1 MSESPIK
8 SQFKMSEKN
17 SRRFFGVLR
26 HLAEFDIPLIH
37 KMNVTVYKEDITE
50 EREHI
55 LIAPSIV
62 IKYPEHPKSF
72 NSTENKIENIIEDS
86 IIKSEI
92 SNSSNAELMN
102 YRDSSDFNDEEE

>member
-1 MSESPIK
+1 MDKSLIK
-8 SQFKMSEKN
+8 IQSNKAEKN
-17 SRRFFGVLR
+17 YRKYYGVLQR
-26 HLAEFDIPLIH
+26 LAKSDTSILNIM
-37 KMNVTVYKEDITE
+37 KVKVYKEDITE